1 MINGRKNMLKT
12 IKKYK
17 MPYLFILPFFVLF
30 LVFQL
35 IPIIWTVYISF
46 TQWRGIG
53 DPQFIGL
60 DNYKKILIDNMFWEA
75 LKNTVVY
82 WVSGLVLILIFALL
96 IATILNSDLLKGRV
110 FFKTVTS
117 LPNVCAAIAMGL
129 IFRLFFDENAG
140 LINEALQAFGLSRVP
155 WLTSTQFSKIP
166 VIILNVWRNTPWFTM
181 IILSGLLNIPR
192 DYYEA
197 ATMDGASKWKQFCYI
212 TLPSL
217 GNILFFCSV
226 TLTVDSWKLF
236 NESYI
241 LPGPG
246 TSNTS
251 LFQYMYESGF
261 NTFNMGYASSIGV
274 VLIVILAI
282 ISVIQL
288 AVRRRQGEI

>member
-1 MINGRKNMLKT
+1 MLKT

-53 DPQFIGL
+53 DPQFIGW

-82 WVSGLVLILIFALL
+82 WISGLVLILIFALL

-110 FFKTVTS
+110 FFKTVTF

-197 ATMDGASKWKQFCYI
+197 ATMDGAGKWKQFCYI

-246 TSNTS
+246 NSKTS

>member
-1 MINGRKNMLKT
+1 MLKT

-53 DPQFIGL
+53 DPQFIGW

-82 WVSGLVLILIFALL
+82 WLSGLVLILIFALL

-110 FFKTVTS
+110 FFKTVTF

-197 ATMDGASKWKQFCYI
+197 ASMDGAGKWKQFCYI

>member
-1 MINGRKNMLKT
+1 
-12 IKKYK
+12 
-17 MPYLFILPFFVLF
+17 MPYLFIMPFFVLF

-82 WVSGLVLILIFALL
+82 WLSGLVLILIFALL

-110 FFKTVTS
+110 FFKTVTF

-197 ATMDGASKWKQFCYI
+197 ATMDGAGKWKQFCYI

>member
-1 MINGRKNMLKT
+1 MLKT

-53 DPQFIGL
+53 EPQFIGWA
-60 DNYKKILIDNMFWEA
+60 NYQKILIDNMFWDA

-82 WVSGLVLILIFALL
+82 WISGLVLILVFALL
-96 IATILNSDLLKGRV
+96 IASILNSELLKGRT
-110 FFKTVTS
+110 FFKTVTF

-140 LINEALQAFGLSRVP
+140 LINEALEAFGLSRVP

-197 ATMDGASKWKQFCYI
+197 ATMDGAGKWKQFCYI

-274 VLIVILAI
+274 VLIVILAV

-288 AVRRRQGEI
+288 VVRRRQGEI

>member
-1 MINGRKNMLKT
+1 MTNGRKNMLKT

-53 DPQFIGL
+53 DPQFIGWA
-60 DNYKKILIDNMFWEA
+60 NYQKILIDNMFWDA

-82 WVSGLVLILIFALL
+82 WISGLVLILIFALL
-96 IATILNSDLLKGRV
+96 IASILNSELLNGRV
-110 FFKTVTS
+110 FFKTVTF

-140 LINEALQAFGLSRVP
+140 LINEALETFGLSRIP
-155 WLTSTQFSKIP
+155 WLTSTQFSKVP

-197 ATMDGASKWKQFCYI
+197 ATMDGAGKWKQFCYI

-274 VLIVILAI
+274 VLIVILAV

-288 AVRRRQGEI
+288 VVRRRQGEI

>member
-1 MINGRKNMLKT
+1 MLKT

-75 LKNTVVY
+75 LKNTVTY
-82 WVSGLVLILIFALL
+82 WISGLVLILIFALL

-110 FFKTVTS
+110 FFKTVTF

-197 ATMDGASKWKQFCYI
+197 ATMDGAGKWKQFCYI

>member
-1 MINGRKNMLKT
+1 MLKT

-53 DPQFIGL
+53 DPQFIGW

-82 WVSGLVLILIFALL
+82 WISGLVLILIFALL

-110 FFKTVTS
+110 FFKTVTF

-197 ATMDGASKWKQFCYI
+197 ATMDGAGKWKQFCYI

-217 GNILFFCSV
+217 GNILFLCSV

-261 NTFNMGYASSIGV
+261 NTFNMGYASSFGV

>member
-1 MINGRKNMLKT
+1 MLKT

-53 DPQFIGL
+53 DPQFIGWA
-60 DNYKKILIDNMFWEA
+60 NYQKILIDNMFWDA

-82 WVSGLVLILIFALL
+82 WISGLVLILIFALS
-96 IATILNSDLLKGRV
+96 IASILNYELLKGRI
-110 FFKTVTS
+110 FFKTVTF

-140 LINEALQAFGLSRVP
+140 LINEALEAFGLSRVP
-155 WLTSTQFSKIP
+155 WLTSTQYSKIP

-181 IILSGLLNIPR
+181 IILSGLLNIPK

-197 ATMDGASKWKQFCYI
+197 ATMDGAGKWKQFCYI

-274 VLIVILAI
+274 VLIVILAV

-288 AVRRRQGEI
+288 VVRRRQGEI

>member
-1 MINGRKNMLKT
+1 MLKT
-12 IKKYK
+12 IKKYN

-53 DPQFIGL
+53 DPQFIGW

-82 WVSGLVLILIFALL
+82 WLSGLVLILIFALL

-110 FFKTVTS
+110 FFKTVTF

-197 ATMDGASKWKQFCYI
+197 ATMDGAGKWKQFCYI

>member
-1 MINGRKNMLKT
+1 MLKT

-82 WVSGLVLILIFALL
+82 WLSGLVLILIFALL

-110 FFKTVTS
+110 FFKTVTF

-197 ATMDGASKWKQFCYI
+197 ATMDGAGKWKQFCYI

-217 GNILFFCSV
+217 GNILFFRSV

>member
-1 MINGRKNMLKT
+1 MLKT

-53 DPQFIGL
+53 DPQFIGW

-82 WVSGLVLILIFALL
+82 WISGLVLILIFALL
-96 IATILNSDLLKGRV
+96 IATILNSDLPKGRV
-110 FFKTVTS
+110 FFKTVTF

-197 ATMDGASKWKQFCYI
+197 ATMDGAGKWKQFCYI

>member
-1 MINGRKNMLKT
+1 MLKT

-53 DPQFIGL
+53 DPQFIGW

-82 WVSGLVLILIFALL
+82 WLSGLVLILIFALL

-110 FFKTVTS
+110 FFKTVTF

-197 ATMDGASKWKQFCYI
+197 ATMDGAGKWKQFCYI

>member
-1 MINGRKNMLKT
+1 MLKT

-53 DPQFIGL
+53 DPQFIGW

-75 LKNTVVY
+75 LKNTVTY
-82 WVSGLVLILIFALL
+82 WISGLVLILIFALL

-110 FFKTVTS
+110 FFKTVTF

-197 ATMDGASKWKQFCYI
+197 ATMDGAGKWKQFCYI

>member
-1 MINGRKNMLKT
+1 MLKT

-60 DNYKKILIDNMFWEA
+60 DNYKKILIVNMFWEA

-82 WVSGLVLILIFALL
+82 WLSGLVLILIFALL

-110 FFKTVTS
+110 FFKTVTF

-197 ATMDGASKWKQFCYI
+197 ATMDGAGKWKQFCYI

>member
-1 MINGRKNMLKT
+1 MLKT

-53 DPQFIGL
+53 DPQFIGWA
-60 DNYKKILIDNMFWEA
+60 NYQKILIDNMFWDA

-82 WVSGLVLILIFALL
+82 WISGLVLILIFALL
-96 IATILNSDLLKGRV
+96 IASILNSELLKGRV
-110 FFKTVTS
+110 FFKTVTF

-140 LINEALQAFGLSRVP
+140 LINEALETFGVSRIP
-155 WLTSTQFSKIP
+155 WLTSTQFSKVP

-197 ATMDGASKWKQFCYI
+197 ATMDGAGKWKQFCYI

-274 VLIVILAI
+274 VLIVILAV

-288 AVRRRQGEI
+288 VVRRRQGEI

>member
-1 MINGRKNMLKT
+1 
-12 IKKYK
+12 

-53 DPQFIGL
+53 DPQFIGW

-82 WVSGLVLILIFALL
+82 WISGLVLILIFALL

-110 FFKTVTS
+110 FFKTVTF

-140 LINEALQAFGLSRVP
+140 LINEALQAFGVSRVP

-197 ATMDGASKWKQFCYI
+197 ATMDGAGKWKQFCYI

-217 GNILFFCSV
+217 GNIQFFCSV

>member
-1 MINGRKNMLKT
+1 MLKT

-53 DPQFIGL
+53 DPQFIGW

-82 WVSGLVLILIFALL
+82 WISGLVLILIFALL

-110 FFKTVTS
+110 FFKTVTF

-140 LINEALQAFGLSRVP
+140 LINEALQAFGLSRAP

-197 ATMDGASKWKQFCYI
+197 ATMDGAGKWKQFCYI